1 MDNRTSSDRRDIDRR
16 TEALPIDVDRRIIQR
31 RSGSDRRSM
40 LSSEMA

>member
-16 TEALPIDVDRRIIQR
+16 TEDLPIDTDRRITQR
-31 RSGSDRRSM
+31 RSGLDRRSM